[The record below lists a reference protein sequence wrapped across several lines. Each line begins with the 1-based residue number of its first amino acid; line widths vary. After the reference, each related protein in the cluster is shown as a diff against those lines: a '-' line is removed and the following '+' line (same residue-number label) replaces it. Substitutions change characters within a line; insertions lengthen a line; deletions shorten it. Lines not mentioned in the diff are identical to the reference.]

1 MTEPLPGA
9 TDDASAAAPSAG
21 APSGRPSSGRPS
33 SGEYRLAL
41 LLVAVGAGLL
51 LIGFGRTWVTATSA
65 QPGLPRIVV
74 TLTGLDIAPLGGA
87 LPLVALAG
95 IAGLVA
101 TRGVWRRAV
110 GALLLLAGGA
120 GAVLAVRAGLTLTNP
135 SGEGAT
141 VDRLVGEKLGVTV
154 SGVPVTTTSW
164 WLPAAL
170 GGLLVAVGGVLAL
183 LHGSRWPTMGRR
195 YDRDRPAAGGPEG
208 RAESAW
214 DLLDRGVDPTAD
226 GAAGDGAAGA
236 DASPS
241 RPADGPGTG

>member
-1 MTEPLPGA
+1 MTDGER
-9 TDDASAAAPSAG
+9 AAEV
-21 APSGRPSSGRPS
+21 RPS
-33 SGEYRLAL
+33 SGEYRLVL
-41 LLVAVGAGLL
+41 LLVALGALL
-51 LIGFGRTWVTATSA
+51 LLVGFGRTWVTATSA

-74 TLTGLDIAPLGGA
+74 TLTGLDLAPLGGA

-110 GALLLLAGGA
+110 GALLLLAGA
-120 GAVLAVRAGLTLTNP
+120 SGAVLAVRAGLTLTSP

-154 SGVPVTTTSW
+154 ADVPITTTSW

-170 GGLLVAVGGVLAL
+170 GGVLVALGGLLAL
-183 LHGSRWPTMGRR
+183 LHGSRWPVMGRR
-195 YDRDRPAAGGPEG
+195 YERDRPTTGGPEG

-214 DLLDRGVDPTAD
+214 DLLDRGVDPTD
-226 GAAGDGAAGA
+226 DPTH
-236 DASPS
+236 DAPGS
-241 RPADGPGTG
+241 RPAGGADEGPPDPMLGNGSRS